1 MNQNQTIQR
10 NNGDVHLPERTD
22 MRIAICDDEKMI
34 RELLKE
40 KIQKYYFSNN
50 MDFSIQTFE
59 NGEKVLESD
68 LNLID
73 VLFLDVEMP
82 GRNGMKIARAIREK
96 NKEMLIVFLT
106 AYSEFV
112 FESCK
117 VDAFRYLV
125 KPVNDQELT
134 ETLAAISQKF
144 CETEEHLNFQFKN
157 EMYSIKYSD
166 ILYIEGMRDKIW
178 IYCTGQTYRWRGTL
192 KNLCDL
198 LEDKGFFQVHRSYII
213 NMNKIKKYNSQ
224 EVILEENHKVPVSKY
239 RLNEFKE
246 EYIKF
251 WSKIL

>member
-1 MNQNQTIQR
+1 
-10 NNGDVHLPERTD
+10 

-112 FESCK
+112 FESFK

-134 ETLAAISQKF
+134 ETLAAIFQKF
-144 CETEEHLNFQFKN
+144 CETEEHLNFQFQN
-157 EMYSIKYSD
+157 EMYSINYSD
-166 ILYIEGMRDKIW
+166 ILYIE
-178 IYCTGQTYRWRGTL
+178 
-192 KNLCDL
+192 
-198 LEDKGFFQVHRSYII
+198 
-213 NMNKIKKYNSQ
+213 
-224 EVILEENHKVPVSKY
+224 
-239 RLNEFKE
+239 
-246 EYIKF
+246 
-251 WSKIL
+251 